1 MMMMMCDYDDIPE
14 LVVISVV
21 LKSLYLLHIH
31 LRSQRTLEKQSFYNN
46 FLPDY
51 DVASWLKLQ

>member
-1 MMMMMCDYDDIPE
+1 MMMCDYDDIPE
-14 LVVISVV
+14 LLVISVV

-31 LRSQRTLEKQSFYNN
+31 LRSQSTLEKQSFYNN

-51 DVASWLKLQ
+51 GVASWLKLQ